1 VPYQLGGWAD
11 DWGCDKPIPDILLK
25 PDGRFWVA
33 GDQVSYL
40 SGWQEGAVLSA
51 HHVIDAIAQPKRRFR
66 AAPAAKVE
74 TPGLR
79 KPPSV
84 RRRTRGL
91 P

>member
-11 DWGCDKPIPDILLK
+11 DWDCDNPTYERLLK
-25 PDGRFWVA
+25 PDGRVWVA

-40 SGWQEGAVLSA
+40 SGWQEGAVRSA
-51 HHVIDAIAQPKRRFR
+51 HHVIEGIGGIR
-66 AAPAAKVE
+66 AATSRVLLAAPQTSARKA
-74 TPGLR
+74 PGI
-79 KPPSV
+79 